1 MVKVNFTNNIII
13 FKKIRFLVIAI
24 PLFLVVSLFLVGESY
39 SLPEIVKYS
48 TNHNQNQYSLVTIGL
63 DNNNLV
69 SDVLPAKIQMIYNN
83 QIYEGKP
90 IFYIYRG
97 DSSFSDFQ
105 IPQFNISNIN
115 TESITVKNGSEV
127 EFKIIDYPQIIKPSY
142 LGVTAYK
149 ETGEPAQI
157 IKNEEFNKIKSNA
170 TNKIV
175 MEEGEYTLIATA
187 TWDGETEDVEGF
199 QLNAF
204 KINVINNRTQGIK

>member
-1 MVKVNFTNNIII
+1 MVRVNITNNIII
-13 FKKIRFLVIAI
+13 FKKIRFLAITISLLLVIF
-24 PLFLVVSLFLVGESY
+24 LFLVGGESY
-39 SLPEIVKYS
+39 SLPEIVKYGID
-48 TNHNQNQYSLVTIGL
+48 HNQNQYSLVTIGI

-69 SDVLPAKIQMIYNN
+69 SDVLPAKIQMTYNN

-105 IPQFNISNIN
+105 KPQFNISNIN
-115 TESITVKNGSEV
+115 TEVITVENGSEV

-149 ETGEPAQI
+149 DTGESAQI
-157 IKNEEFNKIKSNA
+157 IKNEEFNIIKSND
-170 TNKIV
+170 TNKID
-175 MEEGEYTLIATA
+175 MNEGNYTLIATA

-204 KINVINNRTQGIK
+204 KINIINNIT

>member
-1 MVKVNFTNNIII
+1 M
-13 FKKIRFLVIAI
+13 IAI
-24 PLFLVVSLFLVGESY
+24 SLFLVVFLFLRESY
-39 SLPEIVKYS
+39 SLPEMEKYDI
-48 TNHNQNQYSLVTIGL
+48 NHNPNQYYLVTIGL
-63 DNNNLV
+63 DNNSV
-69 SDVLPAKIQMIYNN
+69 SDVLPAKIQLIYNN

-105 IPQFNISNIN
+105 KPQFNISNIN
-115 TESITVKNGSEV
+115 TEIITVENGSKV

-149 ETGEPAQI
+149 DTGELAQI
-157 IKNEEFNKIKSNA
+157 IKNEEFNKIKSND
-170 TNKIV
+170 TNKID

-204 KINVINNRTQGIK
+204 KIKIINGKR

>member
-1 MVKVNFTNNIII
+1 MNFINNSII
-13 FKKIRFLVIAI
+13 FKKVRFLAIAI
-24 PLFLVVSLFLVGESY
+24 PLFLVVFLFFGKSY
-39 SLPEIVKYS
+39 SLPDMVKYDP
-48 TNHNQNQYSLVTIGL
+48 NHHQNQYSLVTIGL
-63 DNNNLV
+63 DNNLT

-105 IPQFNISNIN
+105 KPQFNIHNIN
-115 TESITVKNGSEV
+115 TEVITVENGSGV

-149 ETGEPAQI
+149 ETGEAVQI
-157 IKNEEFNKIKSNA
+157 IKNEEFNKIKSND
-170 TNKIV
+170 TNKID
-175 MEEGEYTLIATA
+175 MKEGEYTLIATA
-187 TWDGETEDVEGF
+187 TWDGEREDVEGF

-204 KINVINNRTQGIK
+204 KINLINSRK

>member
-1 MVKVNFTNNIII
+1 VNFINNSIS
-13 FKKIRFLVIAI
+13 FKKIRFLAIAI
-24 PLFLVVSLFLVGESY
+24 PLFLVVFSFFGKSY
-39 SLPEIVKYS
+39 SLPDMVKYDP
-48 TNHNQNQYSLVTIGL
+48 NHHQNQYSLVTIGL
-63 DNNNLV
+63 DNNLA

-105 IPQFNISNIN
+105 KPHFNIHNIN
-115 TESITVKNGSEV
+115 TEVITVENGSGV

-149 ETGEPAQI
+149 ETGEAVQI
-157 IKNEEFNKIKSNA
+157 IKNEEFKKIKSND
-170 TNKIV
+170 TNKID
-175 MEEGEYTLIATA
+175 MKEGEYTLIATA
-187 TWDGETEDVEGF
+187 TWDGESEDVEGF

-204 KINVINNRTQGIK
+204 KINLINSRK

>member
-1 MVKVNFTNNIII
+1 MNFTDNIII
-13 FKKIRFLVIAI
+13 KKIRFLVIAI

-105 IPQFNISNIN
+105 KPQFNISNIN

-170 TNKIV
+170 TNKIM

>member
-1 MVKVNFTNNIII
+1 VNFTNNFII
-13 FKKIRFLVIAI
+13 FKKIRFLAIAI

-39 SLPEIVKYS
+39 SSPEIVKYG

-83 QIYEGKP
+83 QTYEGKP

-105 IPQFNISNIN
+105 KPLFNISNIN
-115 TESITVKNGSEV
+115 TEVITVENDSEV

-149 ETGEPAQI
+149 DTGESAQI
-157 IKNEEFNKIKSNA
+157 IKNEEFNKSKSND
-170 TNKIV
+170 TNKIS
-175 MEEGEYTLIATA
+175 MEEGEYTLIAAA

-204 KINVINNRTQGIK
+204 KINIINSRTYGFK

>member
-1 MVKVNFTNNIII
+1 VNFTNNILI
-13 FKKIRFLVIAI
+13 FKKIRFLAIAI
-24 PLFLVVSLFLVGESY
+24 PLFLVVSLFLVDESY
-39 SLPEIVKYS
+39 SLLEIVKYS

-83 QIYEGKP
+83 QTYEGKP

-105 IPQFNISNIN
+105 KPQFNLSNIN
-115 TESITVKNGSEV
+115 TEVITVENGSEV

-149 ETGEPAQI
+149 DTGESAQI
-157 IKNEEFNKIKSNA
+157 IKNEEFNKSKSTND
-170 TNKIV
+170 TNKID
-175 MEEGEYTLIATA
+175 MEKGEYTLIATA
-187 TWDGETEDVEGF
+187 TWDGESEDVEGF

-204 KINVINNRTQGIK
+204 KINIINSRT

>member
-1 MVKVNFTNNIII
+1 
-13 FKKIRFLVIAI
+13 L
-24 PLFLVVSLFLVGESY
+24 
-39 SLPEIVKYS
+39 
-48 TNHNQNQYSLVTIGL
+48 
-63 DNNNLV
+63 
-69 SDVLPAKIQMIYNN
+69 IYNN

-97 DSSFSDFQ
+97 DNSFSDFQ
-105 IPQFNISNIN
+105 KPQFNISNIN
-115 TESITVKNGSEV
+115 TEIIIVENGSEV

-149 ETGEPAQI
+149 GTGELAQI
-157 IKNEEFNKIKSNA
+157 IKNEEFNKIKSND
-170 TNKIV
+170 TNKID

-204 KINVINNRTQGIK
+204 KINIINGKT

>member
-1 MVKVNFTNNIII
+1 VNFTDNIII
-13 FKKIRFLVIAI
+13 KKIRFLVIAI

-105 IPQFNISNIN
+105 KPQFNISNIN

-170 TNKIV
+170 TNKIM

-204 KINVINNRTQGIK
+204 KINVINNITQGIK